1 METTETYKKKEI
13 LNEGRTIPL
22 VTKNQENGT
31 IERKGLTITLPDPN
45 QGQNQNTNQ
54 GQQSNTTRK

>member
-22 VTKNQENGT
+22 ATQKQENGT
-31 IERKGLTITLPDPN
+31 IERKGLTITLPKPN

-54 GQQSNTTRK
+54 GQQSNTSNK